1 MNNLK
6 IAYRFLTSNKSQ
18 TILIS
23 LGISIG
29 VAVQIFLGLLIQ
41 NLQADLINKTVG
53 NSPQITI
60 SSNDNSTKTFSNYD
74 EIVKT
79 SKSVINNNDA
89 VVMPSLDTPSL
100 LNKNDIS
107 QSILV
112 RGISLSEGDELY
124 NLNNKLISG
133 SLPNENNEVIIG
145 KELSKKYSLNVN
157 DSFTFLSPNRDEITV
172 KVSGIA
178 DFKVKALNESWVL
191 TSLEN
196 AQSFFNLKG
205 EASSIEIK
213 LPQDEIFN
221 ADVLS
226 SNLNE
231 NLTSNVVSS
240 NWKEDNEELLSALN
254 AQGASSIT
262 IQVFIIASVV
272 MGIAGVLAISVMQK
286 SKQIG
291 ILKSM
296 GIKDKAAALIFL
308 YQGVILGVIGAI
320 LGSSIAL
327 ILFKSFNAFVK
338 TSEGAPIVSGALFP
352 NFILISMIIAVFSA
366 LISSLVAAKKSLKL
380 DPIDII
386 RNS

>member
-213 LPQDEIFN
+213 LPQEEIFN

-338 TSEGAPIVSGALFP
+338 TSEGTPIVSGALFP